1 MRPSAMMTRPRSSTV
16 SARLA
21 RGWRRSTLLLVAVSV
36 LLFGLCVGRGSARA
50 ESAPDFRVIVNPDN
64 PSTALSRDVLTDAF
78 LKRTTRWND
87 GETIRPVDQRP
98 ESAVRRRFS
107 DSVLQ
112 RSVAAVKSY
121 WQQRIFSGRDLPPPE
136 LDSDDAV
143 VSYVVKHRGA
153 VGYVSGTAK
162 LDRAKS
168 VAVQ

>member
-1 MRPSAMMTRPRSSTV
+1 MNRSPQSLRRFLRGPRRPWAWCW
-16 SARLA
+16 A
-21 RGWRRSTLLLVAVSV
+21 LLLFV
-36 LLFGLCVGRGSARA
+36 LLALASRNRA
-50 ESAPDFRVIVNPDN
+50 WADTTPDFRVVVNPDN
-64 PSTALSRDVLTDAF
+64 PSTALGRDFLSDAF

-98 ESAVRRRFS
+98 DSFVRRRFS
-107 DSVLQ
+107 DGVLQ

-143 VSYVVKHRGA
+143 VSYVLKHRGA
-153 VGYVSGTAK
+153 VGYVSGNAK
-162 LDRAKS
+162 LDRAKA

>member
-1 MRPSAMMTRPRSSTV
+1 MNVGSRSAQAHLV
-16 SARLA
+16 
-21 RGWRRSTLLLVAVSV
+21 RGRRRSAVVFLSLLLAV
-36 LLFGLCVGRGSARA
+36 LCIEAVHSSARA
-50 ESAPDFRVIVNPDN
+50 ESAPDFRVIVHPDN
-64 PSTALSRDVLTDAF
+64 PSTALTREFLIDAF

-87 GETIRPVDQRP
+87 GEAIRPVDQRVD
-98 ESAVRRRFS
+98 SAVRRRFS

-143 VSYVVKHRGA
+143 MSYVLKHRGA

-162 LDRAKS
+162 LDRVKA
-168 VAVQ
+168 VALQ

>member
-1 MRPSAMMTRPRSSTV
+1 MTCFRSPIGPT
-16 SARLA
+16 RLA
-21 RGWRRSTLLLVAVSV
+21 RGRRRSAVLLAGLSLLVVG
-36 LLFGLCVGRGSARA
+36 LFAWRGSASA
-50 ESAPDFRVIVNPDN
+50 EATADFRVIVNPDN
-64 PSTALSRDVLTDAF
+64 PSAALNRDFLTDAF

-87 GETIRPVDQRP
+87 GETIHPVDQR
-98 ESAVRRRFS
+98 SDSVVRRRFS

-168 VAVQ
+168 VAIQ